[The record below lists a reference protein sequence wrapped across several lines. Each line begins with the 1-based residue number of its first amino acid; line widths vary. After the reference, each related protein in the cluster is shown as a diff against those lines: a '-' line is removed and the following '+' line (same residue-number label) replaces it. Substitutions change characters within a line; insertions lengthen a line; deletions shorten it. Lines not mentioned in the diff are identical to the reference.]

1 MRCADSTVPH
11 RRNPRSSCIA
21 GSRVRGA
28 GSALRSFVFLNACR
42 APRALSCAPQP
53 GNIGVQSSREFD
65 PMSTAV
71 APPQLTFR
79 AILLSVI
86 LAVILA
92 AANTY
97 LGLFA
102 GLTIASAIPAAVVSM
117 AVLRAFG
124 GGHILENNIVQ
135 TGASAG
141 SSIASGVIFT
151 LPALV
156 ILGYWK
162 EFEYSWVLA
171 IAGLGGLLGVIFS
184 VPLRRSLIVDQG
196 LAFPEGKAAAEV
208 LRTGENPAQGLK
220 LLLGSALMGGL
231 GKVAAA
237 SGLRLIPDTAAVAAW
252 FGKGI
257 AYFGTN
263 LSPAL
268 FGVGYIVG
276 LNIGI
281 VILVGG
287 VIGWNIA
294 LPIYSAFLI
303 DTDPALAAQVLSA
316 DAETAAN
323 MIWSAQIRYLGV
335 GAMLIGGVWT
345 LISLRNSLFS
355 GVKSGLAVA
364 RAGKDVAVAQTE
376 LDIPMKY
383 ILIGLV
389 LFTIPLLAL
398 YQSIVGQWSVSIPM
412 TVIMIVAGFLFVS
425 VSAYMAGLVGS
436 SNNPVSGITIATI
449 LFAALVLVV
458 LLGRDSEIGP
468 VAAIMIGA
476 VVCCAAC
483 VGGDNLQDLKCGYL
497 IGATPWKQQV
507 MLAVGA
513 VSCALVMAPV
523 LNLLAKAYGIGVP
536 SLEHPNPLLAPQ
548 ATLMASVARG
558 IFGGQLPWNTI
569 AAGAGIGVV
578 IIAIDEWLKANKKLF
593 RMPVL
598 ACAVGIYLP
607 IELTVPIF
615 FGGVVAHLVER
626 HFKVRADDE
635 EGRDR
640 VHRKGTLF
648 AAGLITGE
656 ALMGIAIAV
665 PIVLTEKVDVL
676 ALPASLQFGEWLG
689 LLMLAVIAW
698 LLYRSAT
705 RATPA

>member
-1 MRCADSTVPH
+1 MSAV
-11 RRNPRSSCIA
+11 IA
-21 GSRVRGA
+21 S
-28 GSALRSFVFLNACR
+28 
-42 APRALSCAPQP
+42 
-53 GNIGVQSSREFD
+53 
-65 PMSTAV
+65 
-71 APPQLTFR
+71 PPQLTFR
-79 AILLSVI
+79 AVLLSII

-117 AVLRAFG
+117 AVLHLLG
-124 GGHILENNIVQ
+124 GGSILENNIVQ

-141 SSIASGVIFT
+141 SSIAAGVIFT
-151 LPALV
+151 VPALV
-156 ILGYWK
+156 ILGYWDDFK
-162 EFEYSWVLA
+162 YSWVLA
-171 IAGLGGLLGVIFS
+171 IAGLGGLLGVLFS

-196 LAFPEGKAAAEV
+196 LSFPEGKAAAEV
-208 LRTGENPAQGLK
+208 LKTGENPGQGLK
-220 LLLGSALMGGL
+220 LLLGAGL
-231 GKVAAA
+231 LGAIGKLAAA
-237 SGLRLIPDTAAVAAW
+237 SGLRLIPDTAATAAW

-281 VILVGG
+281 VVLLGG
-287 VIGWNIA
+287 VIGWNVA
-294 LPIYSAFLI
+294 MPIYSSFLL
-303 DTDPALAAQVLSA
+303 DTDPALAARVLGA
-316 DAETAAN
+316 DAEAAAG

-355 GVKSGLAVA
+355 GVRSGLAVA
-364 RAGKDVAVAQTE
+364 RAGAGQPVAHTE
-376 LDIPMKY
+376 RDIPMKF

-389 LFTIPLLAL
+389 LFTVPLLIL
-398 YQSIVGQWSVSIPM
+398 YQSIVGNWLVSVPM

-449 LFAALVLVV
+449 LFAALVLVL

-483 VGGDNLQDLKCGYL
+483 VGGDNLQDLKCGY
-497 IGATPWKQQV
+497 IVGATPWKQQV

-523 LNLLAKAYGIGVP
+523 LNLLVKAYGIGAP
-536 SLEHPNPLLAPQ
+536 SDLHPNSLLAPQ
-548 ATLMASVARG
+548 ATLMASVAKG

-569 AAGAGIGVV
+569 AVGAGIGGA
-578 IIAIDEWLKANKKLF
+578 IIAIDEWLKANKKHF

-615 FGGVVAHLVER
+615 FGGLVAHLVER
-626 HFKVRADDE
+626 FYKVRADDE
-635 EGRDR
+635 DGRDR
-640 VHRKGTLF
+640 VHGKGTLF

-665 PIVLTEKVDVL
+665 PIVMTERIDVL
-676 ALPASLQFGEWLG
+676 ALPPSLQFGRWLG
-689 LLMLAVIAW
+689 LLMLVVIAW

-705 RATPA
+705 RPDNSALR